1 MGMKKRV
8 DPNDEN
14 DHVDHDDDDPNYND
28 DSNAASDVDA
38 SIVVLVEVVSMLPH
52 HFSLDKIIDMWS
64 K

>member
-8 DPNDEN
+8 DLYDEN
-14 DHVDHDDDDPNYND
+14 GHDDDDDHNYND

-38 SIVVLVEVVSMLPH
+38 PIVVIVEVVLVLPH